1 MELFRREIIV
11 LTIELKH
18 PLNWLHTDINISS
31 AFTTVSVHSVKCE
44 SNIQNYGD
52 YCGHDMGGPHRRPT
66 ESDLKKNFRRLMKD
80 LKIRV
85 LPLLLQI
92 NWQTL
97 YINDNQTIVI
107 SREKRFQHFFRYFC
121 LIFIKSDFSI
131 NKIFKSFYNFINFLQ
146 ISYKRIFRISF
157 YHFFIMSLKFIF
169 IRKIDIKMDF
179 LFEFFVWFS
188 YLWVKAMDGTDIWFD
203 LLFTSFEFTWNVLNV
218 YIFS

>member
-1 MELFRREIIV
+1 M
-11 LTIELKH
+11 
-18 PLNWLHTDINISS
+18 NWSTPWIDYTPILISVPPS
-31 AFTTVSVHSVKCE
+31 LLCRSIASNVNQIYKITATTVGTTWE
-44 SNIQNYGD
+44 A
-52 YCGHDMGGPHRRPT
+52 PHRRPT